1 MSLYTDLVDAGI
13 ETSNRYSDLYFP
25 VSQESAEILAK
36 HPKQKGIALRF
47 KSNTDGKQT
56 YEVPFAFDP
65 YWEKKLE
72 KDEPDVSHL

>member
-36 HPKQKGIALRF
+36 HPKQKSIALRF
-47 KSNTDGKQT
+47 KSNIDGKPT

-65 YWEKKLE
+65 YWEKNI
-72 KDEPDVSHL
+72 SQSA